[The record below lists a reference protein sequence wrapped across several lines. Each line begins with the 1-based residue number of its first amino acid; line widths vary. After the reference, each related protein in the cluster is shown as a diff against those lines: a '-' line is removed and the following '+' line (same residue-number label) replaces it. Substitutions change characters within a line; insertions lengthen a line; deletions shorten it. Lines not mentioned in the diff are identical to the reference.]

1 MAKKAS
7 MGKRRRAREMAVQ
20 MLYQQEMGGSN
31 VEQVFQVFDLDDFLQ
46 EAEFPVADAAETKP
60 AGDEPPAPPPPPP
73 PRPPSRTSPLGI
85 AARAAAA
92 ADTAERRKL
101 ARDSFEH
108 AQRLVRG
115 TLAEGS
121 VIDELIREHAENWR
135 LERMPPIDRNI
146 LRLAIYEMLFEGSV
160 PKVVVV
166 DEAIELAKRF
176 GSENSGRFVNG
187 LLDGVLKSRSFEK
200 IAATRAEGGAL
211 MQGKAT

>member
-7 MGKRRRAREMAVQ
+7 AGKRRRAREMAVQ
-20 MLYQQEMGGSN
+20 MLYQQEMGGSQ
-31 VEQVFQVFDLDDFLQ
+31 VEQVFQSFDLDDFIA
-46 EAEFPVADAAETKP
+46 EAEAPTLQVADAEQTGADKK
-60 AGDEPPAPPPPPP
+60 DEAKTPAPMKVA
-73 PRPPSRTSPLGI
+73 TKGALVA
-85 AARAAAA
+85 AARAAAQ
-92 ADTAERRKL
+92 ADAAERRKL

-115 TLAEGS
+115 TLAEGAR
-121 VIDELIREHAENWR
+121 IDELIREHAENWR

-146 LRLAIYEMLFEGSV
+146 LRLAIYEMLFEGNV
-160 PKVVVV
+160 PKVVIV

-200 IAATRAEGGAL
+200 VAATT
-211 MQGKAT
+211 QGKLL

>member
-1 MAKKAS
+1 MAKKPS

-46 EAEFPVADAAETKP
+46 EAEFPVLEATESKP
-60 AGDEPPAPPPPPP
+60 DGDEPSAPALPP

-115 TLAEGS
+115 TLAEGT

-160 PKVVVV
+160 PKVVIV

-200 IAATRAEGGAL
+200 IAAARADGAL